1 MGADMPETRYTGH
14 LLQTRTA
21 AGALNIVLVAM
32 LMPFLLQRLDWSA
45 PGRTAGWILL
55 TLLPLAVSFRCLRFL
70 GTQEAQHSS
79 PTPEMHFIFG
89 VAISVPLALAAAAL
103 IVMNT

>member
-1 MGADMPETRYTGH
+1 MGADMPDTRYNGH

-21 AGALNIVLVAM
+21 AATLSIVLVAM
-32 LMPFLLQRLDWSA
+32 LMPFLLQRLDWSR

-55 TLLPLAVSFRCLRFL
+55 TLLPLLVSFRCLRFL
-70 GTQEAQHSS
+70 GMQEAQHSS

-89 VAISVPLALAAAAL
+89 VAISVPLAIAAAAL
-103 IVMNT
+103 IVMNA

>member
-32 LMPFLLQRLDWSA
+32 LMPFLLQRLDWSE

-55 TLLPLAVSFRCLRFL
+55 TLLPLLVSFRCLRFL
-70 GTQEAQHSS
+70 GMQEAQHSS

-89 VAISVPLALAAAAL
+89 VAISVPLAIAAAAL
-103 IVMNT
+103 IVMNA